1 MLHIFSE
8 KGPRWLWLVKV
19 NMVNW
24 QSCISPRRRF
34 HITEVTNRNKRKMK
48 KLWDLFLEFMPWR
61 SMGFRGLEI
70 MPKSSL
76 LVHSFLHQG
85 RNSSLANLS
94 GYKKTQRGN
103 GKGEEKP
110 SKCIINVKEHLA
122 NTYYVPSWV
131 SLMLRE
137 LTILLGVQN
146 LCK

>member
-24 QSCISPRRRF
+24 QNCISPRRWF
-34 HITEVTNRNKRKMK
+34 HITEVTHWKKRKMK
-48 KLWDLFLEFMPWR
+48 KLWDLFLEFMPRR
-61 SMGFRGLEI
+61 SMVEI
-70 MPKSSL
+70 IPKSSL
-76 LVHSFLHQG
+76 LVYSFLHQG

-94 GYKKTQRGN
+94 EYKKTQRGN
-103 GKGEEKP
+103 GKGEEKLN
-110 SKCIINVKEHLA
+110 KCIINVQEHLA

-137 LTILLGVQN
+137 LTSLLGGQN